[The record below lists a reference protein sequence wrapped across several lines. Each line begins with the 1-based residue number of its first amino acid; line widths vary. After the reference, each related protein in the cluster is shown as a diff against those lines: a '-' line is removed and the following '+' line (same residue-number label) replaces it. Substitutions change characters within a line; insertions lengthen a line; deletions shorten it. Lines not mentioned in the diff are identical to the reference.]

1 MQDAHT
7 QTAAPDGAALTPRA
21 AGYRMPAEWA
31 PHERCL
37 MAWPSSARA
46 KVWGE
51 FYLHAQ
57 ASYAAV
63 AHAIA
68 AFEPVTMVARPD
80 DAGAA
85 RSYCGSENIE
95 VLELPIDDSWLRDS
109 GPIFLVGPGGELAAA
124 DFRFNSWGEKYLPY
138 DLDATVSERLC
149 DLLGVKRFP
158 APLVL
163 EGGAITVDGEG
174 TLVTTESCL
183 LHPSRNPELTK
194 DEIERHLKDYL
205 GVEKVVWLQSG
216 LGLEEDP
223 DTDGHVD
230 GVAFFA
236 GPGRLVLHMVR
247 DTSHPDYEAFQEN
260 RRRLE
265 TSDARGRALEV
276 IELDARSRPVVLG
289 GVSIVETYLNGYF
302 CNGGLIVPTAG
313 TADDESALES
323 LRAIVPDRKVVGVPS
338 PVIAYGGGG
347 VHCITQQVPRSV
359 PPASAPKKSQ

>member
-1 MQDAHT
+1 M
-7 QTAAPDGAALTPRA
+7 
-21 AGYRMPAEWA
+21 
-31 PHERCL
+31 
-37 MAWPSSARA
+37 
-46 KVWGE
+46 
-51 FYLHAQ
+51 
-57 ASYAAV
+57 

-68 AFEPVTMVARPD
+68 AFEPVPWWRDPARP
-80 DAGAA
+80 GPRAA
-85 RSYCGSENIE
+85 TAAPRTSRC
-95 VLELPIDDSWLRDS
+95 VELPIDDSWLRDS

-138 DLDATVSERLC
+138 DNDATVSERLC
-149 DLLGVKRFP
+149 DTSGVKRFP

-183 LHPSRNPELTK
+183 LHPSRNPDLTK

-205 GVEKVVWLQSG
+205 GVEKVIWLQSG

-230 GVAFFA
+230 GVAFFV
-236 GPGRLVLHMVR
+236 GPGRVVLHMVR

-289 GVSIVETYLNGYF
+289 GVSIVETYINGYF

-323 LRAIVPDRKVVGVPS
+323 LREIVPDRKVVGVPS

-347 VHCITQQVPRSV
+347 IHCITQQVPRRSDGV
-359 PPASAPKKSQ
+359 CPAAK